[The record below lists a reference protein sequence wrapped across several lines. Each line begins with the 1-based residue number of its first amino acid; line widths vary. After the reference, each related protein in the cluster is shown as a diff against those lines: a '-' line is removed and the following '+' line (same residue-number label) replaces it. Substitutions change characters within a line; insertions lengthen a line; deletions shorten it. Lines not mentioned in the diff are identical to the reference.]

1 MVLNGGGGC
10 KMIEEV
16 IGYLDLQGKM
26 FKHKEMA
33 ISSSLEFLIMGIDG
47 FIGTSYFSFH
57 QVKKN
62 RKKIIEL
69 LELLGE
75 EE

>member
-1 MVLNGGGGC
+1 
-10 KMIEEV
+10 MIEEV

-26 FKHKEMA
+26 FKFKEAA
-33 ISSSLEFLIMGIDG
+33 IYSSLEFLIMSKDYERGPM
-47 FIGTSYFSFH
+47 YFDSH
-57 QVKKN
+57 QIKKN